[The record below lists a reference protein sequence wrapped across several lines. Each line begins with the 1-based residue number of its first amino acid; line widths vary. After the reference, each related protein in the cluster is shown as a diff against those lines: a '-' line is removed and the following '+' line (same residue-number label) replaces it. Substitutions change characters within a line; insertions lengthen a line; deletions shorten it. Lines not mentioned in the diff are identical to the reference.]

1 MECSQ
6 SCSQLPSLKVKVYWP
21 GKETCED
28 VMSQRSQLSGPSK
41 LDKMTFL
48 AGGLVGDLV
57 LVQALLAITPMI
69 TISDRI

>member
-1 MECSQ
+1 M
-6 SCSQLPSLKVKVYWP
+6 
-21 GKETCED
+21 T
-28 VMSQRSQLSGPSK
+28 QRSQLSGPSK